1 MKILA
6 IIIIGLLLSNCS
18 NSYVKNKKRINSPND
33 LMKFTNIWCN
43 KNKSTE
49 KKHINFS
56 TLFSHLGFGLLIFFI
71 SLNSIMSFE
80 KDFNIKIGEKK
91 FFNNMSI
98 TLESIKV
105 FDDRNYKRFVGN
117 INVFNKKN
125 NKFENLKPEIRI
137 YNQPETMTY
146 EASIKSKFF
155 LDTYVTMSN
164 ISKSDYYNIKFQKKP
179 FMNLI
184 WFSTILIAFGG
195 FLRILRIKNL

>member
-1 MKILA
+1 
-6 IIIIGLLLSNCS
+6 
-18 NSYVKNKKRINSPND
+18 
-33 LMKFTNIWCN
+33 
-43 KNKSTE
+43 
-49 KKHINFS
+49 
-56 TLFSHLGFGLLIFFI
+56 
-71 SLNSIMSFE
+71 MSFE

-195 FLRILRIKNL
+195 FLRIVDRKF

>member
-1 MKILA
+1 
-6 IIIIGLLLSNCS
+6 
-18 NSYVKNKKRINSPND
+18 
-33 LMKFTNIWCN
+33 
-43 KNKSTE
+43 
-49 KKHINFS
+49 
-56 TLFSHLGFGLLIFFI
+56 
-71 SLNSIMSFE
+71 MSFE

-195 FLRILRIKNL
+195 FLRILRIKNLWKKRL